1 MQNHLE
7 QAKHNQELLSE
18 MEIKFPQRFF
28 DWKITV
34 SFYTA
39 LHYLQALADKRN
51 IEIGQTHN
59 DIERNV
65 NPNSRW
71 TPVMRISNGAWGNY
85 KELFQYS
92 LTARYD
98 GVEEDIEQF
107 EILRQLDY
115 LECKKH
121 LDNFKK
127 YIKSQ
132 GLDI

>member
-7 QAKHNQELLSE
+7 QAKHNQEFLSE
-18 MEIKFPQRFF
+18 METAFPQKFF
-28 DWKITV
+28 DWKITI
-34 SFYTA
+34 SFYVA
-39 LHYLQALADKRN
+39 IHYLQALADHKG

-65 NPNSRW
+65 NPNSCWNPR
-71 TPVMRISNGAWGNY
+71 MQISTGAWREY
-85 KELFQYS
+85 KNLFQYS

-98 GVEEDIEQF
+98 GIEDKEIFEE
-107 EILRQLDY
+107 LKRLDY
-115 LECKKH
+115 IECIKH

-132 GLDI
+132 GLNI

>member
-7 QAKHNQELLSE
+7 QAKHNQELLNE
-18 MEIKFPQRFF
+18 METVFPQKFF
-28 DWKITV
+28 DWKITIT
-34 SFYTA
+34 FYIA
-39 LHYLQALADKRN
+39 IHYLQALADYKG

-71 TPVMRISNGAWGNY
+71 IPTMRISIGAWREY
-85 KELFQYS
+85 KNLFQYS

-98 GVEEDIEQF
+98 GIEDREIFEE
-107 EILRQLDY
+107 LKKLDY
-115 LECKKH
+115 IECKKH